1 VNQLEIPGTIGEEQI
16 HSMLVLAGDIGG
28 TFARLAYCSVED
40 EKVEI
45 INKQVYPSRQFRG
58 LFELIGE
65 FMSLRREVVDAA
77 CFSIAGPVR
86 DDHIVTPNLG
96 WVVDAGDLSR
106 RLSIRIVHVIND
118 LEANA
123 YGIASL
129 KPSDFAVLNQGAQN
143 AVGNAAVISAGTG
156 LGEAGLF
163 WDGKGQRPFAT
174 EGGHTDFAPR
184 NRLEVELFLY
194 LLERFGRVSCERV
207 VSGPGLHNIYM
218 FLRDKDQGAESEEVV
233 EAMREESPPAVIS
246 RFALTGRCA
255 LCVRALDLFV
265 SLYGAEAGNLALK
278 VMATGG
284 VFVGGGI
291 APKIIERL
299 KGPLF
304 METFTAKGRLKSLM
318 ESMPVRVILNDMTAL
333 QGAARYIALIGS

>member
-1 VNQLEIPGTIGEEQI
+1 
-16 HSMLVLAGDIGG
+16 MLVLAGDIGG
-28 TFARLAYCSVED
+28 TSARLAYCRVRD

-58 LFELIGE
+58 LVELIGE
-65 FMSLRREVVDAA
+65 FISPHSEFADAA

-86 DDHIVTPNLG
+86 DNRVVTPNLG

-106 RLSIRIVHVIND
+106 RLSIRNVHVIND

-129 KPSDFAVLNQGAQN
+129 EPSDFAVLNQGAQN
-143 AVGNAAVISAGTG
+143 AAGNAAVISAGTG
-156 LGEAGLF
+156 LGEAGLY
-163 WDGKGQRPFAT
+163 WDGKEQRPFAT

-184 NRLEVELFLY
+184 NKLEVELFLY

-218 FLRDKDQGAESEEVV
+218 FLRDRDQGMESEEVV

-246 RFALTGRCA
+246 RFALTGRCS

-278 VMATGG
+278 LMATGG
-284 VFVGGGI
+284 VFIGGGI
-291 APKIIERL
+291 APKIIEKL

-333 QGAARYIALIGS
+333 QGAARYIALLGS